1 MLKGAFTHFFGNEI
15 KSLKR
20 IFGHRCFCLKIIL
33 AMLQMTLTMK
43 IIFNETSKLQQN
55 LVQNSD
61 TRGTIISN
69 DLNMAILKSL
79 EILVPQ
85 VSEF

>member
-33 AMLQMTLTMK
+33 AMLQMK

-61 TRGTIISN
+61 TRGTMISN
-69 DLNMAILKSL
+69 DLNMAIFRG
-79 EILVPQ
+79 IT
-85 VSEF
+85 F